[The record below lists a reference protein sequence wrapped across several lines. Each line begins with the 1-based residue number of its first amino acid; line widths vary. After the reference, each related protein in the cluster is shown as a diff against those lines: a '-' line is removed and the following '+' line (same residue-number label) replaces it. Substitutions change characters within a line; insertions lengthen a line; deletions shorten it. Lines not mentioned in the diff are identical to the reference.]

1 MPDDHGQHP
10 DHGHAGQ
17 APHPARAAS
26 GHEHCDHDHDHDHH
40 HHHDH
45 APLPGGRPWLRWS
58 IAAILVAA
66 ALAAA
71 CLVTVR
77 AGSAVVVTRLGD
89 PVRVLTAPGLA
100 WRWPAPLERTTTVD
114 LRLHTSA
121 SGLHTVLTRDG
132 LSLVAQA
139 AVVWRLP
146 AEPAAVLR
154 FLRSVQGDPQAAE
167 DQLRGQLGAALE
179 AVTGR
184 FALADLLTVG
194 EGQTS
199 RLAEYEQEL
208 ARAVQTRAGDLYGI
222 TIAQVGL
229 ERFGLPESTV
239 AATVARMAAERDT
252 VAAERKAQGER
263 QAGEIEA
270 EADKQARLLRATA
283 KEEAATIA
291 GKGQA
296 EAAAITRAAYAADP
310 ALFEFIRGL
319 DTLDEAITAGTRLV
333 LRTDAA
339 PFKALVE
346 APAPTGSAAP

>member
-1 MPDDHGQHP
+1 MPDDHGHHH
-10 DHGHAGQ
+10 DHGQADHA
-17 APHPARAAS
+17 HPQGRATP
-26 GHEHCDHDHDHDHH
+26 GHEHCDHDHDH

-45 APLPGGRPWLRWS
+45 APLPGGRPWLRWGV
-58 IAAILVAA
+58 AATLVVA

-89 PVRVLTAPGLA
+89 PVRVITEPGMA

-146 AEPAAVLR
+146 AEPTAVLR

-179 AVTGR
+179 TVTGR
-184 FALADLLTVG
+184 FALADLLTAG

-208 ARAVQTRAGDLYGI
+208 ARTLQNRAGDLYGI
-222 TIAQVGL
+222 SIAQVGL
-229 ERFGLPESTV
+229 ERLGLPESTV

-270 EADKQARLLRATA
+270 EADKQARLLRAAA

-291 GKGQA
+291 AKGQA
-296 EAAAITRAAYAADP
+296 DAAAITRAAYAADP

-346 APAPTGSAAP
+346 APTPTEPAKP